1 MPPRFLPA
9 SLSALLCAAVVPL
22 HAQTAANSPGA
33 AAAVPLIERAKFFG
47 NPSKTGGRLSPD
59 GRWLSWVAPRD
70 GVLNLWVAP
79 LNDPAAARAL
89 TNERGRPIRN
99 SFWAPDSKTLL
110 YVNDQGGDENFRL
123 YGVDVASGALK
134 SYTPFDKTVVRIIGI
149 SPKVKDRVLVGL
161 NNRDPRFHDVHSL
174 DLASG
179 KLTLVLQNE
188 GYGSFSADRDLNL
201 RLASRPNAAGG
212 SDYFRISD
220 NKVEAT
226 PMTSVGLEDS
236 QTTAPLGYTA
246 DGKTLYW
253 VDARGRDTAALL
265 AQDVASGQTTVVAQ
279 DRRADITDGLFDPQ
293 TGRVQGY
300 AVNYLKSEPVALDP
314 ALKPDLDFLQREI
327 SGEFAITSRT
337 DADDKWLVAVDNVTA
352 PPAVHLY
359 DRKAKKLS
367 KLYDVRPELTGAPL
381 VPMQAHEIKTRDGL
395 TMVSYL
401 TVPASVQNP
410 APADAQGKPR
420 QAVPMVLLVHGGPWA
435 RDGYGYNS
443 YHQWLA
449 NRGYAVLS
457 VNFRGSTGF
466 GKNFTNAGDLQW
478 GRKMHDDL
486 LDAVQWAVQR
496 GVAQK
501 DKVAIMGGSYGG
513 YATLAGL
520 AFTPKEFACGVD
532 IVGPSNLF
540 TLLGTIPP
548 YWEAFKK
555 QLYRRM
561 GDPGTPEGQALLKER
576 SPLNF
581 AANIE
586 RPLLIGQGANDP
598 RVNVAES
605 DQIVDAMKARN
616 IPVTYIVFPDE
627 GHGFARPVNNI
638 AVNAVT
644 ENFLARCLGGS
655 AEGMGDT
662 LKASTSQVRHGA
674 EFAPGLKEALTVK

>member
-1 MPPRFLPA
+1 MQGAFAQA
-9 SLSALLCAAVVPL
+9 SSGP
-22 HAQTAANSPGA
+22 N
-33 AAAVPLIERAKFFG
+33 VPLIERAKFFG
-47 NPSKTGGRLSPD
+47 NPTKAGGRISPD

-79 LNDPAAARAL
+79 LDKPEQARAL
-89 TNERGRPIRN
+89 TDERKRPIRN
-99 SFWAPDSKTLL
+99 SFWSPDSKTLL

-123 YGVDVASGALK
+123 YGVDVATGALK
-134 SYTPFDKTVVRIIGI
+134 SYTPFDKTVVRVIGI
-149 SPKVKDRVLVGL
+149 SPKVRDRILVGL

-174 DLASG
+174 NLATG
-179 KLTLVLQNE
+179 ELTLVLKNE
-188 GYGSFSADRDLNL
+188 GYGDFRADRDLNL

-226 PMTSVGLEDS
+226 PMISVGLEDS
-236 QTTAPLGYTA
+236 QTTAPMGYTA

-253 VDARGRDTAALL
+253 VDARGRDTAALM
-265 AQDVASGQTTVVAQ
+265 AQDVATGQMTVVAQ

-314 ALKPDLDFLQREI
+314 ALKADLEFLTREAK
-327 SGEFAITSRT
+327 GQFAITSRT
-337 DADDKWLVAVDNVTA
+337 EADDKWLVAVDTVTA
-352 PPAVHLY
+352 PAAVHVY
-359 DRKAKKLS
+359 DRKARQLNP
-367 KLYDVRPELTGAPL
+367 LYVSRPELVGAPL
-381 VPMQAHEIKTRDGL
+381 VPMQAHEIKSRDGL
-395 TMVSYL
+395 TLVSYL
-401 TVPASVQNP
+401 TVPAQAQP
-410 APADAQGKPR
+410 DAQGKPR
-420 QAVPMVLLVHGGPWA
+420 QPVPMVLLVHGGPWA
-435 RDGYGYNS
+435 RDDYGYNG

-466 GKNFTNAGDLQW
+466 GKSFVNAGDLQW

-605 DQIVDAMKARN
+605 DQIVDAMKARK

-638 AVNAVT
+638 AFNAVT
-644 ENFLARCLGGS
+644 ENFLAQCLGGR
-655 AEGMGDT
+655 AEAIGNT
-662 LKASTSQVRHGA
+662 LKPSTAQVRHGA
-674 EFAPGLKEALTVK
+674 EFAAGLKEAMAAK

>member
-9 SLSALLCAAVVPL
+9 SLTALMLAAVLPL
-22 HAQTAANSPGA
+22 HAQTATTPATG
-33 AAAVPLIERAKFFG
+33 AVPLIERAKFFG
-47 NPSKTGGRLSPD
+47 NPSKAGGRISPD

-79 LNDPAAARAL
+79 LNDLAAARAL
-89 TNERGRPIRN
+89 TDERKRPIRR
-99 SFWAPDSKTLL
+99 SFWSPDSKTLL

-123 YGVDVASGALK
+123 YGVDVASGTQK
-134 SYTPFDKTVVRIIGI
+134 SYTPFEKTVVRVIGI
-149 SPKVKDRVLVGL
+149 SPQVKDRILIGL

-188 GYGSFSADRDLNL
+188 GYGSFNADRDLNL

-212 SDYFRISD
+212 ADYFRISD

-226 PMTSVGLEDS
+226 PIVSVGLEDS
-236 QTTAPLGYTA
+236 QTTQPLDYTS

-265 AQDVASGQTTVVAQ
+265 AQDVATGQTTVVAQ
-279 DRRADITDGLFDPQ
+279 DRRADISDGLFDPQ

-314 ALKPDLDFLQREI
+314 ALKPDLDFLLRETA
-327 SGEFAITSRT
+327 GQFTVTSRT
-337 DADDKWLVAVDNVTA
+337 DADDKWLVAVDSVTA

-367 KLYDVRPELTGAPL
+367 KLYDTRPELLGAPL
-381 VPMQAHEIKTRDGL
+381 RPMQAHEIKTRDGL

-401 TVPASVQNP
+401 TVPAGAQP
-410 APADAQGKPR
+410 A
-420 QAVPMVLLVHGGPWA
+420 PMVLLVHGGPWG
-435 RDGYGYNS
+435 RDDYGYNG

-457 VNFRGSTGF
+457 ANFRGSTGF
-466 GKNFTNAGDLQW
+466 GKGFTNAGDMQW

-548 YWEAFKK
+548 YWEAMKK

-576 SPLNF
+576 SPLTF

-598 RVNVAES
+598 RVKMAES

-638 AVNAVT
+638 AFNAVT
-644 ENFLARCLGGS
+644 ENFLARCLGGR
-655 AEGMGDT
+655 AEAIADT
-662 LKASTSQVRHGA
+662 LKPSTAQVRHGA
-674 EFAPGLKEALTVK
+674 EFAPGLKEAMTAK